1 MIYQSNKEKLL
12 TKNFLKKG
20 YLIVKTQN
28 HKSLDIIRK
37 IFLNAINKH
46 SNQKISKLNQI
57 NKLHKKMSYKN
68 LNQFRLKLIKQIKS
82 KI

>member
-28 HKSLDIIRK
+28 HKSLAIIRK
-37 IFLNAINKH
+37 IFLNSINKYTE
-46 SNQKISKLNQI
+46 QKITKLN
-57 NKLHKKMSYKN
+57 
-68 LNQFRLKLIKQIKS
+68 
-82 KI
+82 